1 MLTQKI
7 APKQKNDKHFTIQ
20 QPIMKELFKEW
31 CKETKRNG
39 SVLVVGSVYEFFE
52 WVESKKYQIVD
63 MKTEEQLG

>member
-39 SVLVVGSVYEFFE
+39 SVLVGGSVYEFFE

>member
-1 MLTQKI
+1 
-7 APKQKNDKHFTIQ
+7 
-20 QPIMKELFKEW
+20 MKELFKEW

-39 SVLVVGSVYEFFE
+39 SVLVGGSVYEFFE